1 MSELKPYPEYKDSG
15 VPWLGKVP
23 PHWKVERLKSLMSN
37 IITQATKQKT
47 NDFYI
52 ALENV
57 ESWTGRLR
65 KTGFDVPSDS
75 QVKQFRS
82 GDILFGRLRPY
93 LAKVTRPMMD
103 GVCVGEF
110 LVLRPHISS
119 ATSSYMEQLLRSY
132 TIIEAINSS
141 TFGAKM
147 PRADWQFIGGMA
159 VTLPTLPEQATIVR
173 FLDHMDRRI
182 RRYIRAKQKLIR
194 LLEEQKQAII
204 HHAVTRGL
212 YPSVP
217 FKPSGVEWLGD
228 VPEHWEIMPLRRA
241 TISRCDGPFGSGLKS
256 SHYTD
261 QGVRVV
267 RLQNIGYAEFK
278 NHDSAF
284 ISQLH
289 YASLGDHTVEP
300 GDLLIAGLG
309 DENHPSGRAC
319 VAPSYIIPAMVKA
332 DCFRFRLFQQRLN
345 PEFAALQLTATA
357 LGASSILSTGATRQR
372 TNLQATASRSIAL
385 PPLQEQIEIV
395 QYIVNKT
402 SPLRLAIKG
411 VYNEISLLREY
422 RARLISDVVTGKL
435 DVRGA
440 NLPAAEEVEAPEEYT
455 DLLESEEI
463 TEEDLQ
469 EEIPAEGDLDE
480 Q

>member
-110 LVLRPHISS
+110 LVLRPRISS

-228 VPEHWEIMPLRRA
+228 IPEHWEICRLKQVA
-241 TISRCDGPFGSGLKS
+241 TIQTGL
-256 SHYTD
+256 TL
-261 QGVRVV
+261 G
-267 RLQNIGYAEFK
+267 K
-278 NHDSAF
+278 NHQDTVTRSYPYLRVANVQHGRLDLDVIKHINVPPEEAARSSLKNGDVLMTEGGDIDKLGRGCVWQEEIPNCLHQNHIFAVRCSAN
-284 ISQLH
+284 I
-289 YASLGDHTVEP
+289 
-300 GDLLIAGLG
+300 LLPKMLVWLIVSG
-309 DENHPSGRAC
+309 HGRA
-319 VAPSYIIPAMVKA
+319 Y
-332 DCFRFRLFQQRLN
+332 F
-345 PEFAALQLTATA
+345 QLTAKQT
-357 LGASSILSTGATRQR
+357 
-372 TNLQATASRSIAL
+372 TNLASTNTTILRSFPVLL
-385 PPLQEQIEIV
+385 PPIEEQRAILEYIDSQAAIAESLIENTNHNI
-395 QYIVNKT
+395 
-402 SPLRLAIKG
+402 AF
-411 VYNEISLLREY
+411 LLEY

-435 DVRGA
+435 DVRGV

-455 DLLESEEI
+455 DLPESEEI
-463 TEEDLQ
+463 MGEDLQ